1 VSKTERLAAALL
13 ADRERPT
20 NHHNIIPCFVCAYK
34 FVYRGRQGELNGRF
48 CSMRCQD
55 WYGAGNKPINEEI
68 VYRWRDGRP
77 MRMGP
82 KGFYIDCAYCQKE
95 FESLGLRCCSVEC
108 ERSYHEREENLAVM
122 AEAGIEPKARRRN
135 CISRTSVIDAPAQT
149 WQIGRQTDLGLLPAP
164 PGKSL
169 TTQAEQAVGGLP

>member
-1 VSKTERLAAALL
+1 MNKTERLAAALL

-20 NHHNIIPCFVCAYK
+20 IHHNIIPCFVCANK
-34 FVYRGRQGELNGRF
+34 FIYRGRQGELNGRF

-55 WYGAGNKPINEEI
+55 WYDAVNKPVNEEI

-122 AEAGIEPKARRRN
+122 AEAGIEPKAKRQCESCGARIPTWRKGRRVSSKTRF
-135 CISRTSVIDAPAQT
+135 CSSKCGQKARKARA
-149 WQIGRQTDLGLLPAP
+149 
-164 PGKSL
+164 
-169 TTQAEQAVGGLP
+169 